1 MRELPGIAGIAESV
15 GSSPLGGALTSGAM
29 QVAAAANP
37 VVGKVAPT
45 ASAVMQALAA
55 GGNPAQIAASMAAP
69 AAGMLN
75 PVAGQLASGA
85 MAGMRGLT
93 ASASPAAAAG
103 AAPAVDDHPLAGQ
116 SLSDLASAPQFFVPG
131 QTQGQPGAL
140 GSLLPFS
147 ETTRLLRLQSALTGN
162 RALSI
167 AAIKGGEA
175 LSEMPRYTLDLIAQ
189 NPSID
194 LKDVLNQAVT
204 VNIALQDGSER
215 QIHGYL
221 VRFGFERND
230 GGVAHY
236 RGDLVPWLW
245 YLGKR
250 VNSRIYQQVTVLD
263 VLRKVFADYGA
274 LVDYQTHIK
283 QELKPEDFV
292 VQFQESDLN
301 FVSRLLERHGLFY
314 YFEYR
319 QDGHTLVIADDSV
332 SCPDQAHDPVV
343 NYNATSGVQQAD
355 RLTALSASRE
365 TQPGVVALHTFD
377 YKHPKSRPYVEL
389 PTLADQG
396 NAPKLEVYDGSSAFA
411 YKNTSEG
418 EAEAKRRLEVY
429 EWQAKVFRGES
440 GCRGLTVGRKFKI
453 DGHFWFDPAKQDDN
467 EFLVVGIDID
477 AKNNFGDASAQPGSF
492 RSSLTLIR
500 SKIPYRPERR
510 HDKPVMPGP
519 QSAIVVGPKGQE
531 IHTDGMGR
539 IKVQFPWDRY
549 GKNDQESSCWIRVSQ
564 PWAGR
569 GWGTVAIPRVNQE
582 VIVDFLNGDPDRPI
596 IVGRMFNAEQ
606 TPPYALPDGAHQMG
620 FHSNSTPGGGG
631 FCEVVI
637 HDKKGEELVNIH
649 SQKDMA
655 TTVQNNHVTVVNGPN
670 QTNVVTQG
678 QHASIVRKAISVQS
692 QDEHIQHTAKTA
704 VILHAQ
710 EQHMALKAKGPVQIE
725 SDTEHVHVKGSQ
737 SIVLECGKAK
747 ITLSADG
754 QIVLDGTRIVVLG
767 SQSVDLN
774 PDGTTGPASP
784 PLVPVTDPADPEPN
798 AAAPVAG
805 GGGGGGGGGAAAAAP
820 AHGKNHAKGPAKKAV
835 ATGLGAGVDKLAAKS
850 PTLERDISKLQKD
863 GWQIQYGP
871 ANQGSSTNK
880 HGQPPT
886 IVIDSNDRGNPKAVV
901 QGLAHETGHAL
912 YQGTPD
918 YSSKTNYVNSELA
931 DEGAATMNNIKVQRE
946 ILTHGGPDIQIAGNP
961 DNAPAYNAA
970 YNQFVHNGDAG
981 AARAAIGH
989 VYGTGEYA
997 SVPVNGQYVNY
1008 QTYYGSWYD
1017 RNYPSH

>member
-1 MRELPGIAGIAESV
+1 MAEPA
-15 GSSPLGGALTSGAM
+15 GSSPLAGALTSGAM
-29 QVAAAANP
+29 QMAEAASP
-37 VVGKVAPT
+37 VVGKIAPT

-69 AAGMLN
+69 AVGMLN
-75 PVAGQLASGA
+75 PLAGQLASGA
-85 MAGMRGLT
+85 MSGMGSAL
-93 ASASPAAAAG
+93 ASPSPMVAAA
-103 AAPAVDDHPLAGQ
+103 PPDDHPLSGQ
-116 SLSDLASAPQFFVPG
+116 PLSDLASAPQFFVPG
-131 QTQGQPGAL
+131 QTPSAPAAAA
-140 GSLLPFS
+140 STSPFS
-147 ETTRLLRLQSALTGN
+147 ETTRLLRFQSSLTGN

-175 LSEMPRYTLDLIAQ
+175 LSEMPSYTLDLITQ

-194 LKDVLNQAVT
+194 LKDVLNQAVA
-204 VNIALQDGSER
+204 VNITLQDGSER

-230 GGVAHY
+230 GGIAHY

-283 QELKPEDFV
+283 QELKPEDYV

-319 QDGHTLVIADDSV
+319 QDGHTLVIADDSA
-332 SCPDQAHDPVV
+332 SCPAQAHDPVV
-343 NYNATSGVQQAD
+343 TYNAASGVQQAD

-396 NAPKLEVYDGSSAFA
+396 NAPKLEVYDGNSAFA
-411 YKNTSEG
+411 YKDASAG
-418 EAEAKRRLEVY
+418 EAEAKRRLEVF
-429 EWQAKVFRGES
+429 EWQAKVFHGES
-440 GCRGLTVGRKFKI
+440 GCRGLTVGRKFRI

-467 EFLVVGIDID
+467 EFLVIGIEID
-477 AKNNFGDASAQPGSF
+477 AKNNFDDASAQPGSF
-492 RSSLTLIR
+492 RNALTLIR
-500 SKIPYRPERR
+500 SKIPYRPERL
-510 HDKPVMPGP
+510 HEKPIMPGP

-596 IVGRMFNAEQ
+596 VVGRMFNAEQ

-637 HDKKGEELVNIH
+637 HDKKGDELVNIH

-678 QHASIVRKAISVQS
+678 QHANIVRKAISVQS
-692 QDEHIQHTAKTA
+692 QDAHIQHTAKTA

-754 QIVLDGTRIVVLG
+754 QIVIDGTRVVVLG

-774 PDGTTGPASP
+774 PDGASGPASP
-784 PLVPVTDPADPEPN
+784 PLVPVTDPSAPEPDL
-798 AAAPVAG
+798 AAPAG
-805 GGGGGGGGGAAAAAP
+805 GGGG
-820 AHGKNHAKGPAKKAV
+820 
-835 ATGLGAGVDKLAAKS
+835 
-850 PTLERDISKLQKD
+850 
-863 GWQIQYGP
+863 
-871 ANQGSSTNK
+871 
-880 HGQPPT
+880 
-886 IVIDSNDRGNPKAVV
+886 
-901 QGLAHETGHAL
+901 
-912 YQGTPD
+912 
-918 YSSKTNYVNSELA
+918 
-931 DEGAATMNNIKVQRE
+931 
-946 ILTHGGPDIQIAGNP
+946 
-961 DNAPAYNAA
+961 
-970 YNQFVHNGDAG
+970 AG
-981 AARAAIGH
+981 AARSG
-989 VYGTGEYA
+989 
-997 SVPVNGQYVNY
+997 
-1008 QTYYGSWYD
+1008 
-1017 RNYPSH
+1017 

>member
-1 MRELPGIAGIAESV
+1 MKEMPGIAGVAESA
-15 GSSPLGGALTSGAM
+15 GSSPLAGALTSGAM
-29 QVAAAANP
+29 QMAAAANP
-37 VVGKVAPT
+37 VAGKIAPT

-75 PVAGQLASGA
+75 PLAGQLASGA
-85 MAGMRGLT
+85 MSGMGAAL
-93 ASASPAAAAG
+93 ASPSPMAAAA
-103 AAPAVDDHPLAGQ
+103 PADDHPLSGQ
-116 SLSDLASAPQFFVPG
+116 PLSDLASAPQFFVPG
-131 QTQGQPGAL
+131 QTRGAPAAA
-140 GSLLPFS
+140 SALPFS
-147 ETTRLLRLQSALTGN
+147 ETTRLLRFQSSLTGN

-175 LSEMPRYTLDLIAQ
+175 LSEMPSYTLDLITQ

-194 LKDVLNQAVT
+194 LKDVLNQPVAVD
-204 VNIALQDGSER
+204 IMLQDGSER

-230 GGVAHY
+230 GGIAYY

-250 VNSRIYQQVTVLD
+250 INSRIYQQVTVLD

-274 LVDYQTHIK
+274 LVDYQTHVK
-283 QELKPEDFV
+283 QELKQEDYV

-319 QDGHTLVIADDSV
+319 QDGHTLVIADDST

-343 NYNATSGVQQAD
+343 TYNAASGVQQAD

-396 NAPKLEVYDGSSAFA
+396 NAPKLEVYDGNSAFA
-411 YKNTSEG
+411 YKDASAG

-440 GCRGLTVGRKFKI
+440 GCRGLTVGRKFRI

-467 EFLVVGIDID
+467 EFLVVGIEID
-477 AKNNFGDASAQPGSF
+477 AKNNFDDASTQPGSF
-492 RSSLTLIR
+492 RSTLTLIR
-500 SKIPYRPERR
+500 SKIPYRPVRQHE
-510 HDKPVMPGP
+510 KPIMPGP

-637 HDKKGEELVNIH
+637 HDKKGDELVNIH

-678 QHASIVRKAISVQS
+678 QHANIVRKAISVQS
-692 QDEHIQHTAKTA
+692 QDEHIQHTARTA

-754 QIVLDGTRIVVLG
+754 QIVIDGTRVVVLG

-774 PDGTTGPASP
+774 PDGASGPASP
-784 PLVPVTDPADPEPN
+784 PLVPVTDPGAPAPDL
-798 AAAPVAG
+798 AAPVA

-820 AHGKNHAKGPAKKAV
+820 GHGKKPAKAAQKKAV
-835 ATGLGAGVDKLAAKS
+835 TTGLGAGVDQLAAKS
-850 PTLERDISKLQKD
+850 PSLERDITKLQKD

-880 HGQPPT
+880 SGHPPT
-886 IVIDSNDRGNPKAVV
+886 IVIDDNDRGNPEAVV

-918 YSSKTNYVNSELA
+918 YSTKTNYVNSELA
-931 DEGAATMNNIKVQRE
+931 DEGAATLNNIKVQRE
-946 ILTHGGPDIQIAGNP
+946 ILARGGPDISIAGNP

-970 YNQFVHNGDAG
+970 YNRFLKNGDVS

-997 SVPVNGQYVNY
+997 SVPVNGQYVDY

>member
-1 MRELPGIAGIAESV
+1 MKEMAGIAGMAEPA
-15 GSSPLGGALTSGAM
+15 GSSPLAGALTSGAM
-29 QVAAAANP
+29 QMAEAASP
-37 VVGKVAPT
+37 VVGKIAPT

-69 AAGMLN
+69 AVGMLN
-75 PVAGQLASGA
+75 PLAGQLASGA
-85 MAGMRGLT
+85 MSGMGSAL
-93 ASASPAAAAG
+93 ASPSPMVAAA
-103 AAPAVDDHPLAGQ
+103 PPDDHPLSGQ
-116 SLSDLASAPQFFVPG
+116 PLSDLASAPQFFVPG
-131 QTQGQPGAL
+131 QTPSAPAAAA
-140 GSLLPFS
+140 STSPFS
-147 ETTRLLRLQSALTGN
+147 ETTRLLRFQSSLTGN

-175 LSEMPRYTLDLIAQ
+175 LSEMPSYTLDLITQ

-194 LKDVLNQAVT
+194 LKDVLNQAVA
-204 VNIALQDGSER
+204 VNITLQDGSER

-230 GGVAHY
+230 GGIAHY

-283 QELKPEDFV
+283 QELKPEDYV

-319 QDGHTLVIADDSV
+319 QDGHTLVIADDSA
-332 SCPDQAHDPVV
+332 SCPAQAHDPVV
-343 NYNATSGVQQAD
+343 TYNAASGVQQAD

-396 NAPKLEVYDGSSAFA
+396 NAPKLEVYDGNSAFA
-411 YKNTSEG
+411 YKDASAG
-418 EAEAKRRLEVY
+418 EAEAKRRLEVF
-429 EWQAKVFRGES
+429 EWQAKVFHGES
-440 GCRGLTVGRKFKI
+440 GCRGLTVGRKFRI

-467 EFLVVGIDID
+467 EFLVIGIEID
-477 AKNNFGDASAQPGSF
+477 AKNNFDDASAQPGSF
-492 RSSLTLIR
+492 RNALTLIR
-500 SKIPYRPERR
+500 SKIPYRPERL
-510 HDKPVMPGP
+510 HEKPIMPGP

-596 IVGRMFNAEQ
+596 VVGRMFNAEQ

-637 HDKKGEELVNIH
+637 HDKKGDELVNIH

-678 QHASIVRKAISVQS
+678 QHANIVRKAISVQS
-692 QDEHIQHTAKTA
+692 QDAHIQHTAKTA

-754 QIVLDGTRIVVLG
+754 QIVIDGTRVVVLG

-774 PDGTTGPASP
+774 PDGASGPASP
-784 PLVPVTDPADPEPN
+784 PLVPVTDPSAPEPDL
-798 AAAPVAG
+798 AAPA

-820 AHGKNHAKGPAKKAV
+820 GHGKKPAKAAQKKAV
-835 ATGLGAGVDKLAAKS
+835 TTGLGARVDQLAAKS
-850 PTLERDISKLQKD
+850 PTLERDITKLQKD
-863 GWQIQYGP
+863 GWHIQYGP

-886 IVIDSNDRGNPKAVV
+886 IVIDGNDRGNPEAVV

-912 YQGTPD
+912 YRGTPD
-918 YSSKTNYVNSELA
+918 YSTKTNYVNSELA
-931 DEGAATMNNIKVQRE
+931 DEGAATLNNIKVQRE
-946 ILTHGGPDIQIAGNP
+946 ILSHGGSDISIAGNP

-970 YNQFVHNGDAG
+970 YDRFLQNGDVS

>member
-1 MRELPGIAGIAESV
+1 MKEMAGSVGVAESA
-15 GSSPLGGALTSGAM
+15 GSSPLAGALTSGAM
-29 QVAAAANP
+29 QMASAANP
-37 VVGKVAPT
+37 VVGKIAPT

-55 GGNPAQIAASMAAP
+55 GGSPAQIAASMAAP

-75 PVAGQLASGA
+75 PLAGQLASGA
-85 MAGMRGLT
+85 MSGMGAAL
-93 ASASPAAAAG
+93 ASPSPMAAAA
-103 AAPAVDDHPLAGQ
+103 PPDDHPLSGQ
-116 SLSDLASAPQFFVPG
+116 PLSDLASEPQFFMPG
-131 QTQGQPGAL
+131 QTPGA
-140 GSLLPFS
+140 SAAAASALPFS
-147 ETTRLLRLQSALTGN
+147 ETTRLLRFQSSLTGT

-175 LSEMPRYTLDLIAQ
+175 LSQMPSYTLDLITQ

-194 LKDVLNQAVT
+194 LKDVLNQAVA
-204 VNIALQDGSER
+204 VNIMLRDGSER

-230 GGVAHY
+230 GGIAHY
-236 RGDLVPWLW
+236 RGELVPWLW

-283 QELKPEDFV
+283 QELKSEDYV

-319 QDGHTLVIADDSV
+319 QDGHTLVIADDST

-343 NYNATSGVQQAD
+343 TYNAASGVQQAD

-396 NAPKLEVYDGSSAFA
+396 NAPKLEVYDGNSAFA
-411 YKNTSEG
+411 YKDASEG

-440 GCRGLTVGRKFKI
+440 GCRGLTVGRKFRI

-467 EFLVVGIDID
+467 EFFVVGIEID
-477 AKNNFGDASAQPGSF
+477 AKNNFDDASTQPGSF
-492 RSSLTLIR
+492 RSTLALIR
-500 SKIPYRPERR
+500 SKIPYRPVRQHE
-510 HDKPVMPGP
+510 KPIMPGP

-549 GKNDQESSCWIRVSQ
+549 GKNDHESSCWIRVSQ

-631 FCEVVI
+631 FCEIVI
-637 HDKKGEELVNIH
+637 HDRKGDELVNIH

-670 QTNVVTQG
+670 QTNIVSQG
-678 QHASIVRKAISVQS
+678 QHANIVRKAISVQS

-737 SIVLECGKAK
+737 SIILECGKAK

-754 QIVLDGTRIVVLG
+754 QIVIDGTRVVVLG

-774 PDGTTGPASP
+774 PDGATGPASP
-784 PLVPVTDPADPEPN
+784 PLVPVTDPSAPTPDL
-798 AAAPVAG
+798 AAPMAGG

-820 AHGKNHAKGPAKKAV
+820 GHGKKHAKAARKRAV
-835 ATGLGAGVDKLAAKS
+835 TTGLGPGVDQLAAKS
-850 PTLERDISKLQKD
+850 PTLEHDIAKLQKD
-863 GWQIQYGP
+863 GWHIEYGP

-880 HGQPPT
+880 SGHPPT
-886 IVIDSNDRGNPKAVV
+886 IVIDGADRENPKAVV

-918 YSSKTNYVNSELA
+918 YSSRTSYVNSELA

-946 ILTHGGPDIQIAGNP
+946 ILAHGGPNISIAGNP

-970 YNQFVHNGDAG
+970 YNRFLHDGDAS

>member
-1 MRELPGIAGIAESV
+1 MAS
-15 GSSPLGGALTSGAM
+15 
-29 QVAAAANP
+29 AANP
-37 VVGKVAPT
+37 VVGKIAPT

-75 PVAGQLASGA
+75 PLAGQLASGA
-85 MAGMRGLT
+85 MSGMGAAL
-93 ASASPAAAAG
+93 ASPSPMAAAA
-103 AAPAVDDHPLAGQ
+103 PPDDHPLSGQ
-116 SLSDLASAPQFFVPG
+116 PLSDLASEPQFFMPG
-131 QTQGQPGAL
+131 QAPGPSAAAA
-140 GSLLPFS
+140 SALPFS
-147 ETTRLLRLQSALTGN
+147 ETTRLLRFQSSLTGS

-175 LSEMPRYTLDLIAQ
+175 LSQMPSYTLDLITQ

-194 LKDVLNQAVT
+194 LKDVLNQAVA
-204 VNIALQDGSER
+204 VNIMLRDGSER

-230 GGVAHY
+230 GGIAHY
-236 RGDLVPWLW
+236 RGELVPWLW

-283 QELKPEDFV
+283 QELKSEDYV

-319 QDGHTLVIADDSV
+319 QDGHTLVIADDST

-343 NYNATSGVQQAD
+343 TYNAASGVQQAD

-396 NAPKLEVYDGSSAFA
+396 NAPKLEVYDGNSAFA
-411 YKNTSEG
+411 YKDASEG

-440 GCRGLTVGRKFKI
+440 GCRGLTVGRKFRI

-467 EFLVVGIDID
+467 EFLVVGIEID
-477 AKNNFGDASAQPGSF
+477 AKNNFDDASTQPGSF
-492 RSSLTLIR
+492 RSTLTLIR
-500 SKIPYRPERR
+500 SKIPYRPVRQHE
-510 HDKPVMPGP
+510 KPIMPGP

-549 GKNDQESSCWIRVSQ
+549 GKNDHESSCWIRVSQ

-631 FCEVVI
+631 FCEIVI
-637 HDKKGEELVNIH
+637 HDRKGDELVNIH

-670 QTNVVTQG
+670 QTNIVSQG
-678 QHASIVRKAISVQS
+678 QHANIVRKAISVQS

-737 SIVLECGKAK
+737 SIILECGKAK

-754 QIVLDGTRIVVLG
+754 QIVIDGTRVVVLG

-774 PDGTTGPASP
+774 PDGATGPASP
-784 PLVPVTDPADPEPN
+784 PLVPVTDPSAPAPDL
-798 AAAPVAG
+798 AAPVAG

-820 AHGKNHAKGPAKKAV
+820 RHGKKHGKAAGKKAV
-835 ATGLGAGVDKLAAKS
+835 TTGLGPGVDQLAAKS
-850 PTLERDISKLQKD
+850 PTLEHDIAKLQKD
-863 GWQIQYGP
+863 GWHIEYGP
-871 ANQGSSTNK
+871 AHQGSSTNK
-880 HGQPPT
+880 SGHPPT
-886 IVIDSNDRGNPKAVV
+886 IVIDGADRENPKAVV

-918 YSSKTNYVNSELA
+918 YSSRTSYVNSELA

-946 ILTHGGPDIQIAGNP
+946 ILAHGGPNISIAGNP

-970 YNQFVHNGDAG
+970 YNRFLHDGDAS

>member
-1 MRELPGIAGIAESV
+1 MKEMPGSVGVAESA
-15 GSSPLGGALTSGAM
+15 GSSPLAGALTSGAVQM
-29 QVAAAANP
+29 AAAANP
-37 VVGKVAPT
+37 VIGKIAPA

-75 PVAGQLASGA
+75 PLAGQLASGA
-85 MAGMRGLT
+85 VSGMG
-93 ASASPAAAAG
+93 AAFASPSPMAAAA
-103 AAPAVDDHPLAGQ
+103 PPDDHPLSGQ
-116 SLSDLASAPQFFVPG
+116 PLSDLASEPQFFMPG
-131 QTQGQPGAL
+131 QTPGA
-140 GSLLPFS
+140 SAVAASALPFS
-147 ETTRLLRLQSALTGN
+147 ETTRLLRFQSSLTGT

-175 LSEMPRYTLDLIAQ
+175 LSQMPSYTLDLITQ

-194 LKDVLNQAVT
+194 LKDVLNQAVA
-204 VNIALQDGSER
+204 VNIMLRDGSER

-230 GGVAHY
+230 GGIAHY

-250 VNSRIYQQVTVLD
+250 VNSRIYQQVTVLE

-283 QELKPEDFV
+283 QELKSEDYV

-319 QDGHTLVIADDSV
+319 QDGHTLVIADDST

-343 NYNATSGVQQAD
+343 TYNAASGVQQAD

-396 NAPKLEVYDGSSAFA
+396 NAPKLEVYDGNSAFA
-411 YKNTSEG
+411 YKDASEG

-440 GCRGLTVGRKFKI
+440 GCRGLTVGRKFRI

-467 EFLVVGIDID
+467 EFLVVGIEID
-477 AKNNFGDASAQPGSF
+477 AKNNFDDASTQPGSF
-492 RSSLTLIR
+492 RSTLTLIR
-500 SKIPYRPERR
+500 SKIPYRPVRQHE
-510 HDKPVMPGP
+510 KPIMPGP

-549 GKNDQESSCWIRVSQ
+549 GKNDHESSCWIRVSQ

-631 FCEVVI
+631 FCEIVI
-637 HDKKGEELVNIH
+637 HDRKGDELVNIH

-670 QTNVVTQG
+670 QTNIVSQG
-678 QHASIVRKAISVQS
+678 QHANIVRKAISVQS

-725 SDTEHVHVKGSQ
+725 SDAEHVHVKGSQ
-737 SIVLECGKAK
+737 SIILECGKAK

-754 QIVLDGTRIVVLG
+754 QIVIDGTRVVVLG

-774 PDGTTGPASP
+774 PDGATGPASP
-784 PLVPVTDPADPEPN
+784 PLVPVTDPSAPTPDL
-798 AAAPVAG
+798 AAPVAG
-805 GGGGGGGGGAAAAAP
+805 GGGGGGGASAAAAG
-820 AHGKNHAKGPAKKAV
+820 HGKKHTKAARKKAV
-835 ATGLGAGVDKLAAKS
+835 TTGLGHDVDQLAAKS
-850 PTLERDISKLQKD
+850 PTLERDIAKLQKD
-863 GWQIQYGP
+863 GWHIEYGP

-880 HGQPPT
+880 SGHPPT

-901 QGLAHETGHAL
+901 QGLSHEAGHAL
-912 YQGTPD
+912 YQGTAD
-918 YSSKTNYVNSELA
+918 YSSRTNYVNSELA

-946 ILTHGGPDIQIAGNP
+946 ILAHGGPNISIAGNA

-970 YNQFVHNGDAG
+970 YNRFLHDGDAS

-1017 RNYPSH
+1017 RTYPSH

>member
-1 MRELPGIAGIAESV
+1 MKEMPGSVGVAESA
-15 GSSPLGGALTSGAM
+15 GSSPLAGALTSGAM
-29 QVAAAANP
+29 QMASAANP
-37 VVGKVAPT
+37 VVGKIAPT

-75 PVAGQLASGA
+75 PLAGQLASGA
-85 MAGMRGLT
+85 MSGMGAAL
-93 ASASPAAAAG
+93 ASPSPMAAAA
-103 AAPAVDDHPLAGQ
+103 PPDDHPLSGQ
-116 SLSDLASAPQFFVPG
+116 PLSDLASEPQFFVPG
-131 QTQGQPGAL
+131 QAPGPSAAAA
-140 GSLLPFS
+140 SALPFS
-147 ETTRLLRLQSALTGN
+147 ETTRLLRFQSSLTGS

-175 LSEMPRYTLDLIAQ
+175 LSQMPSYTLDLITQ

-194 LKDVLNQAVT
+194 LKDVLNQAVA
-204 VNIALQDGSER
+204 VNIMLRDGSER

-230 GGVAHY
+230 GGIAHY
-236 RGDLVPWLW
+236 RGELVPWLW

-283 QELKPEDFV
+283 QELKSEDYV

-319 QDGHTLVIADDSV
+319 QDGHTLVIADDST

-343 NYNATSGVQQAD
+343 TYNAASGVQQAD

-396 NAPKLEVYDGSSAFA
+396 NAPKLEVYDGNSAFA
-411 YKNTSEG
+411 YKDASEG

-440 GCRGLTVGRKFKI
+440 GCRGLTVGRKFRI

-467 EFLVVGIDID
+467 EFLVVGIEID
-477 AKNNFGDASAQPGSF
+477 AKNNFDDASTQPGSF
-492 RSSLTLIR
+492 RSTLTLIR
-500 SKIPYRPERR
+500 SKIPYRPVRQHE
-510 HDKPVMPGP
+510 KPIMPGP

-549 GKNDQESSCWIRVSQ
+549 GKNDHESSCWIRVSQ

-631 FCEVVI
+631 FCEIVI
-637 HDKKGEELVNIH
+637 HDRKGDELVNIH

-670 QTNVVTQG
+670 QTNIVSQG
-678 QHASIVRKAISVQS
+678 QHANIVRKAISVQS

-737 SIVLECGKAK
+737 SIILECGKAK

-754 QIVLDGTRIVVLG
+754 QIVIDGTRVVVLG

-774 PDGTTGPASP
+774 PDGATGPASP
-784 PLVPVTDPADPEPN
+784 PLVPVTDPSTPAPDL
-798 AAAPVAG
+798 AAPVAG

-820 AHGKNHAKGPAKKAV
+820 RHGKKHGKAPGKKAV
-835 ATGLGAGVDKLAAKS
+835 TTGLGPGVDQLAAKS
-850 PTLERDISKLQKD
+850 PTLEHDIAKLQKD
-863 GWQIQYGP
+863 GWHIEYGP
-871 ANQGSSTNK
+871 ANKGSSTNK
-880 HGQPPT
+880 SGQPPT
-886 IVIDSNDRGNPKAVV
+886 IVIDGADRENPKAVV
-901 QGLAHETGHAL
+901 QALAHETGHAL

-918 YSSKTNYVNSELA
+918 YSSRTSYVNSELA

-946 ILTHGGPDIQIAGNP
+946 ILAHGGPNISIAGNP

-970 YNQFVHNGDAG
+970 YNRFLHDGDAS

>member
-1 MRELPGIAGIAESV
+1 
-15 GSSPLGGALTSGAM
+15 
-29 QVAAAANP
+29 
-37 VVGKVAPT
+37 
-45 ASAVMQALAA
+45 
-55 GGNPAQIAASMAAP
+55 
-69 AAGMLN
+69 
-75 PVAGQLASGA
+75 
-85 MAGMRGLT
+85 
-93 ASASPAAAAG
+93 
-103 AAPAVDDHPLAGQ
+103 
-116 SLSDLASAPQFFVPG
+116 
-131 QTQGQPGAL
+131 
-140 GSLLPFS
+140 
-147 ETTRLLRLQSALTGN
+147 
-162 RALSI
+162 
-167 AAIKGGEA
+167 
-175 LSEMPRYTLDLIAQ
+175 MPRYTLDLITQ

-230 GGVAHY
+230 GGIAHY
-236 RGDLVPWLW
+236 RGELVPWLW

-283 QELKPEDFV
+283 QEPKPEDYV

-319 QDGHTLVIADDSV
+319 QDGHTLVIADDSA

-343 NYNATSGVQQAD
+343 TYNAASGVQQAD

-411 YKNTSEG
+411 YKDTSDG
-418 EAEAKRRLEVY
+418 EAEAKRRLEVF

-467 EFLVVGIDID
+467 QFLVVGLEID
-477 AKNNFGDASAQPGSF
+477 AKNNFDDASAQPGSF
-492 RSSLTLIR
+492 RNTLTLIR
-500 SKIPYRPERR
+500 SKIPYRPVRR

-539 IKVQFPWDRY
+539 IKVHFPWDRY

-725 SDTEHVHVKGSQ
+725 SDTQHVHVKGSQ

-747 ITLSADG
+747 ITLSANG
-754 QIVLDGTRIVVLG
+754 EIVLDGTRVVVLG

-774 PDGTTGPASP
+774 PDGATGPASP
-784 PLVPVTDPADPEPN
+784 PLVPVTDPAAPAQDL
-798 AAAPVAG
+798 AAPAAG
-805 GGGGGGGGGAAAAAP
+805 GGGGGGGRGRGGSGRPGAREKARERRAEEGRGDRAGRWRRPARREVADARTRHRETAEGRLAYPVRAGQSGLLHEQERPAADDRDRRQRTGESAGRRPGARARNR
-820 AHGKNHAKGPAKKAV
+820 ARAV
-835 ATGLGAGVDKLAAKS
+835 S
-850 PTLERDISKLQKD
+850 
-863 GWQIQYGP
+863 
-871 ANQGSSTNK
+871 
-880 HGQPPT
+880 
-886 IVIDSNDRGNPKAVV
+886 
-901 QGLAHETGHAL
+901 GHAGL
-912 YQGTPD
+912 FDQD
-918 YSSKTNYVNSELA
+918 ELRQ
-931 DEGAATMNNIKVQRE
+931 QR
-946 ILTHGGPDIQIAGNP
+946 TGGRRRSDHEQH
-961 DNAPAYNAA
+961 
-970 YNQFVHNGDAG
+970 QG
-981 AARAAIGH
+981 AARDRRARRPRH
-989 VYGTGEYA
+989 PDRRQSRECTGLQCR
-997 SVPVNGQYVNY
+997 VQPVRAERRRERGAGRHRPCVRHGGIRVGAGQWTVCQLSNVL
-1008 QTYYGSWYD
+1008 
-1017 RNYPSH
+1017 RKLV